1 MLEFYIL
8 SYGLLC
14 DSNLLT
20 KRLELKIDNKDYD
33 TNAHFLKYASK
44 FWMFAAQAMYK
55 VYSRCSMPLIHFTLQ
70 EQFRGLS
77 RMGTKM
83 GSVLGTCP
91 AVTTYDRKSKELTA
105 IYKDEVYD
113 MARNN
118 RGIVTLDNYCHVYGS
133 GNISLAR
140 DSSYSKCNY
149 TVVALSAYEFKVRPT
164 FKWTYMFD
172 QNTVVASLPMNLLDL
187 LDFQSQVLIFMS
199 FVLSTCWSIAISVR
213 IFDQCLRFLM
223 VFLRLLTWD
232 PKLPQRC
239 TRTVSGRSPL

>member
-14 DSNLLT
+14 DSTLLA
-20 KRLELKIDNKDYD
+20 KRLNFEIDNNDYD

-55 VYSRCSMPLIHFTLQ
+55 IYRRCSMPLIHFTMQ

-77 RMGTKM
+77 RMGRKM
-83 GSVLGTCP
+83 GSVLGTTP

-118 RGIVTLDNYCHVYGS
+118 SGIVTLDNYCHVYGS
-133 GNISLAR
+133 GNISLER

-149 TVVALSAYEFKVRPT
+149 TVVALSAYEFKVRPS

-172 QNTVVASLPMNLLDL
+172 QNTVVASLPMTLFDL
-187 LDFQSQVLIFMS
+187 LDFQTEVTF
-199 FVLSTCWSIAISVR
+199 FVS
-213 IFDQCLRFLM
+213 
-223 VFLRLLTWD
+223 
-232 PKLPQRC
+232 
-239 TRTVSGRSPL
+239 